1 MDPTIGWY
9 QPEQEGPA
17 KVLWSRIWDD
27 ASKRLNNLNLNSL
40 MESRDFI
47 PLDLRDD
54 VVGHLGHHHH
64 HQQQQ
69 QRSTNHYHQQQQHHN
84 HHQNSNHLYNRT
96 RRKANDNR
104 ASTFGMNANQ
114 HELIGTYGGCP
125 WKFLREGGLYSKGI
139 MG

>member
-27 ASKRLNNLNLNSL
+27 ASKRLNNLNLNSM

-54 VVGHLGHHHH
+54 VQHLA
-64 HQQQQ
+64 
-69 QRSTNHYHQQQQHHN
+69 RNHTN
-84 HHQNSNHLYNRT
+84 HHQNANHLYNRT
-96 RRKANDNR
+96 RRKANENR
-104 ASTFGMNANQ
+104 ASTFGMNANRD
-114 HELIGTYGGCP
+114 ELIGTYGGCP
-125 WKFLREGGLYSKGI
+125 WHKLRKGGHYSKGI